1 MSSPP
6 LALGLG
12 DLGLPHS
19 FLYPHAYPL
28 SFHPRAVCF
37 PEVVALPCLMSL
49 QLFALCSS
57 VALAM
62 KLLPGATAW
71 HTISAGGPVPG
82 R

>member
-19 FLYPHAYPL
+19 FLYPLAHPL

-37 PEVVALPCLMSL
+37 PAVMALACLMFL
-49 QLFALCSS
+49 QLFALCFS
-57 VALAM
+57 VALTM

-71 HTISAGGPVPG
+71 HTIPPV
-82 R
+82 

>member
-19 FLYPHAYPL
+19 FLYSPAHPL
-28 SFHPRAVCF
+28 SFHPRADCF
-37 PEVVALPCLMSL
+37 PEVMALSCLMSL
-49 QLFALCSS
+49 QFFALSSS

-62 KLLPGATAW
+62 KLLPGVIAW
-71 HTISAGGPVPG
+71 HSIPPGGPVPG